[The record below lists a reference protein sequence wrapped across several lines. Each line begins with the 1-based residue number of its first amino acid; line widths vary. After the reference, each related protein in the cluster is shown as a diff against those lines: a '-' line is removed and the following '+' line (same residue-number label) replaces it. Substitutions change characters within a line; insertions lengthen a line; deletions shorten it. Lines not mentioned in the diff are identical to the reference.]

1 MTKILFRRQIGD
13 ILCNVV
19 RCVDFGRDF
28 EQQLQWY
35 VEARG
40 AFANLDVVLSQLV
53 QVSAEHSFFNSV
65 LIQSECSALT
75 DWLLVPERQ

>member
-1 MTKILFRRQIGD
+1 MLFPHRQIGD

-35 VEARG
+35 VDARG

-53 QVSAEHSFFNSV
+53 QVSTKHSNLKSIV
-65 LIQSECSALT
+65 IQCECSALT
-75 DWLLVPERQ
+75 DWLLVPEKL